1 MILNL
6 CCPPLFKNDFFDI
19 NFVETYAIFVQKGGF
34 VSEF

>member
-1 MILNL
+1 
-6 CCPPLFKNDFFDI
+6 LFKNDFFDI

>member
-1 MILNL
+1 MLSTL
-6 CCPPLFKNDFFDI
+6 SLKNDFFDI

>member
-1 MILNL
+1 MLSTL
-6 CCPPLFKNDFFDI
+6 CSKMTFFDI

>member
-1 MILNL
+1 MILIYVVHT
-6 CCPPLFKNDFFDI
+6 LFKNDFFDI